1 LTAIQRKII
10 VAGKRRRALFAIL
23 RLPAIPAREKMLE
36 LYLDLLESLAQQNSV
51 IAVLIAVLIGM
62 TFILVTLWRRLIQC
76 EDKDA

>member
-1 LTAIQRKII
+1 
-10 VAGKRRRALFAIL
+10 
-23 RLPAIPAREKMLE
+23 MLE